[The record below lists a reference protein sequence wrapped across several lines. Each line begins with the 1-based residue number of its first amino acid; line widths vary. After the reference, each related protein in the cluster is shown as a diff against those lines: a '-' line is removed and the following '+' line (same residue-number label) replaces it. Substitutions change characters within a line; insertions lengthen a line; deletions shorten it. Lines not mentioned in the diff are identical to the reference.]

1 MIPIR
6 TDRCRCDQRFM
17 IPENLLVVQIE
28 IIIADLLSCRTVFTK
43 RIVKSCI
50 QMIICTTNFYDIPS
64 MTVLDPFFRIV
75 TTDCDHAPDSK
86 RITEYFHRFCNP
98 FTYAN
103 SMSKWTD
110 DLMGIRLFQLIIS
123 HIITDKIMNIFLL
136 FPFRQIFC
144 RPRKFF
150 YSGGHCPL
158 MLPDFIFVKQILRY
172 KDQIRRV
179 LIVFILISCH
189 PENLRMIQPKPEKD
203 IIKLRTFYARYLK
216 FIRKCIRSLHDYMV
230 CCLLLFRHFGIIEWF
245 HESPPAQCFDSPII
259 HFFTKTRN
267 VFPCFLTKNR
277 NVLR

>member
-1 MIPIR
+1 
-6 TDRCRCDQRFM
+6 
-17 IPENLLVVQIE
+17 
-28 IIIADLLSCRTVFTK
+28 
-43 RIVKSCI
+43 
-50 QMIICTTNFYDIPS
+50 
-64 MTVLDPFFRIV
+64 
-75 TTDCDHAPDSK
+75 
-86 RITEYFHRFCNP
+86 
-98 FTYAN
+98 
-103 SMSKWTD
+103 
-110 DLMGIRLFQLIIS
+110 MGIRLFQLIIS

-267 VFPCFLTKNR
+267 VFPYFLTKNR

>member
-1 MIPIR
+1 
-6 TDRCRCDQRFM
+6 
-17 IPENLLVVQIE
+17 
-28 IIIADLLSCRTVFTK
+28 
-43 RIVKSCI
+43 
-50 QMIICTTNFYDIPS
+50 
-64 MTVLDPFFRIV
+64 
-75 TTDCDHAPDSK
+75 
-86 RITEYFHRFCNP
+86 
-98 FTYAN
+98 
-103 SMSKWTD
+103 
-110 DLMGIRLFQLIIS
+110 MGIRLFQLIIS

-189 PENLRMIQPKPEKD
+189 PENLRVIQTKPEKD

-216 FIRKCIRSLHDYMV
+216 FIRKRIRSLH
-230 CCLLLFRHFGIIEWF
+230 
-245 HESPPAQCFDSPII
+245 AQCFDSPII